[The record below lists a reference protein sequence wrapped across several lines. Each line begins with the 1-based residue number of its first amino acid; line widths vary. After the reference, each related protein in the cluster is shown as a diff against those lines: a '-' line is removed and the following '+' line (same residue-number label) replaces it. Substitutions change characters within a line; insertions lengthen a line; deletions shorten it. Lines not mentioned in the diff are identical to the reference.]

1 MINKYRP
8 DMYYPSFK
16 DINLDLLKNKGIKVV
31 LCDLDNTLVPNDVE
45 YPADEHFE
53 FVKRVEENDLKFVII
68 SNNKEKRVGKFAKE
82 LNVDY
87 ICGAKKPLKFAFNK
101 VFNKYQ
107 VSPSEVVL
115 IGDQIMTD
123 VLGANRSQVTSI
135 LIDQIVIKD
144 IFYTRINRIWEN
156 IVLKKMMK
164 KEMFEKG
171 SYYE

>member
-8 DMYYPSFK
+8 DMYYPSFN
-16 DINLDLLKNKGIKVV
+16 DINLDLLKDKGIKVI

-45 YPADEHFE
+45 YPSDIHFE
-53 FVKRVEENDLKFVII
+53 FVKRVEANNFRFVII
-68 SNNKEKRVGKFAKE
+68 SNNKEKRVGKFANK
-82 LNVDY
+82 LNVEY
-87 ICGAKKPLKFAFNK
+87 ICDAKKPLKFVFNK
-101 VFNKYQ
+101 VFKKYN

-123 VLGANRSQVTSI
+123 VLGANRCDVTSI
-135 LIDQIVIKD
+135 LIDQIVTRD

-156 IVLKKMMK
+156 IVLKKMLK
-164 KEMFEKG
+164 KQMFEKG